1 MRCLAFLADFCNT
14 DCIPSAATSLCT
26 RWKKIC
32 LTKSEH
38 VEDFELMDENASAE
52 NRKSWQELVEH
63 ADMTRLDDVS
73 AMDIYNVKLPN
84 GMPLVNDVARG
95 LTQLQ

>member
-1 MRCLAFLADFCNT
+1 VGFLADICNVE
-14 DCIPSAATSLCT
+14 CIPSAATSLCA

-38 VEDFELMDENASAE
+38 VEDFELIDDNASAE
-52 NRKSWQELVEH
+52 DRRSWQESVEH
-63 ADMTRLDDVS
+63 ADMTRQDDVS
-73 AMDIYNVKLPN
+73 VMDIYNVKLPN
-84 GMPLVNDVARG
+84 GMPLVNEVAGG